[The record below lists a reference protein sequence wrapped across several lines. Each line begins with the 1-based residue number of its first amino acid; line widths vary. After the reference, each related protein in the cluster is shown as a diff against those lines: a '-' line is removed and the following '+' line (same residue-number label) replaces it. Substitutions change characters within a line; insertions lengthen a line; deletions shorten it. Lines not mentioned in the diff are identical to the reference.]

1 MQVWSIPCGQLLLAA
16 SAAST
21 VQHSCSMVVVLV
33 LLQSS
38 CGDGGGGVVG
48 GGGGYAVGAAGAESL
63 LAGICLDALGQELG
77 WLLLS
82 VGDVFVWRNLDKRLK
97 DYIYI
102 AGRRPLHVATTTA
115 LIHPRN
121 IFLEMQRKLF

>member
-38 CGDGGGGVVG
+38 CGDGGGVGVGVGGVGCG
-48 GGGGYAVGAAGAESL
+48 GGGGEYAVRAAGVESL
-63 LAGICLDALGQELG
+63 LAGICVDAGG
-77 WLLLS
+77 
-82 VGDVFVWRNLDKRLK
+82 
-97 DYIYI
+97 
-102 AGRRPLHVATTTA
+102 
-115 LIHPRN
+115 
-121 IFLEMQRKLF
+121 